1 MLKPYIVLLLGIMLV
16 VMPAAAQSSAIPITV
31 DNAAQVTEVAVLEG
45 HTGPVFTL
53 DFSPD
58 SALLVSGGSGDDFS
72 VRLWDV
78 ASASETFLLEGHEFQ
93 IAAVTFNADGTQ
105 IESASYDETIN
116 LWDAATGGL
125 SETIDQTDTGET
137 LGIANLS
144 TVFTPD
150 GSKLVYTND
159 IGINLWLLDI
169 ATRQRIDLVGDDMAA
184 LAGNLGAF
192 TISADGSMIAASD
205 FDGNIHLIDVAS
217 ASEIQILTP
226 AEFAYYNL
234 LVFSPDGNTLAA
246 ADFDTQAIQLW
257 DVETGE
263 AGLLLSG
270 HEPNT
275 DGTLGIYGMAW
286 SPDGTMLAS
295 VSYDQTT
302 RLWDAST
309 GEELISLSNS
319 GDGSAVVAWSPDGA
333 YVATANL
340 DGSIQVWGIA
350 A

>member
-1 MLKPYIVLLLGIMLV
+1 MLKRCVVLLFLV
-16 VMPAAAQSSAIPITV
+16 TLAVIPAAAQNSATPISV
-31 DNAAQVTEVAVLEG
+31 DNAAQVAELAVLEG
-45 HTGPVFTL
+45 HTGPVFSL

-58 SALLVSGGSGDDFS
+58 STLLVSGGSGDDFS
-72 VRLWDV
+72 VRLWDIE
-78 ASASETFLLEGHEFQ
+78 SASQAFLLEGHEAQ
-93 IAAVTFNADGTQ
+93 IAAVAFNADGTVV
-105 IESASYDETIN
+105 ESAGYDETIK

-125 SETIDQTDTGET
+125 NETIDQTDTGET

-144 TVFTPD
+144 TVFTAD
-150 GSKLVYTND
+150 GSQLVYTND

-169 ATRQRIDLVGDDMAA
+169 ATHQRVDLVGDDMTA
-184 LAGNLGAF
+184 LAGNLGAL

-205 FDGNIHLIDVAS
+205 FDGNIHLIDAAS

-234 LVFSPDGNTLAA
+234 LVFSPDGKTLAA

-257 DVETGE
+257 DLETGE

-286 SPDGTMLAS
+286 SPDGTLLAS

-302 RLWDAST
+302 RLWDTSA

-333 YVATANL
+333 YIATANL
-340 DGSIQVWGIA
+340 DGSIQLWGVVS
-350 A
+350 